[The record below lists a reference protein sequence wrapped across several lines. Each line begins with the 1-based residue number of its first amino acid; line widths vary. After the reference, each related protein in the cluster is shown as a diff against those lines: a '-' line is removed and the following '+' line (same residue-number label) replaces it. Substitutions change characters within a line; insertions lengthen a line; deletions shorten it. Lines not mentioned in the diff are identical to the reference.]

1 MCQRAYDRS
10 GVFLVEDSDAPV
22 HSGQGC
28 SPAYQGE
35 RQRPSGQAV
44 ILAAVVV
51 KDGVSLSY

>member
-10 GVFLVEDSDAPV
+10 GVFPAVGSDAPV

-28 SPAYQGE
+28 SPAYQGG
-35 RQRPSGQAV
+35 RQRPSDQAA

-51 KDGVSLSY
+51 KDDVSLS